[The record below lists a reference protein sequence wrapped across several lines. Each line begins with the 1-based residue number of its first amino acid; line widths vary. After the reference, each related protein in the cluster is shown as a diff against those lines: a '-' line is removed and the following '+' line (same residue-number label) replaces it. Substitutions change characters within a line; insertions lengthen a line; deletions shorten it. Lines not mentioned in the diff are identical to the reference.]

1 MLDGARGRTAIVARL
16 LRVAKPR
23 RGLLL
28 ALVVLSLASVPLT
41 LLGPVPVKLV
51 VDNVLGNRPLPW
63 FLSWIGTGDNQGRM
77 AGLAVAIGLMVSTT
91 LLTYIHALAT
101 HVSHT
106 YAGEQIVL
114 DFRSRLFEH
123 AMRLSL
129 AYHDRAGSTDAV
141 YRIQW
146 DANAVQSVLIGGGI
160 GLVTPV
166 VTVIGMV
173 IVTAWIDWR
182 LAVVA
187 LIVCPILYAA
197 ARRFRAR
204 IVTRWHQVR
213 SIESMAMAV
222 VQEVLSALRI
232 VKAFGRQAD
241 ERDRFVRYSNERI
254 KGYMSLAAMQGRFD
268 LQVGLTMALGTAA
281 VLMIGVQRVDA
292 GALSVGNLLIVVAY
306 VAQMYEPLKT
316 MSQKLADLQ
325 SGLVSV
331 ERAFALFDQAPEVH
345 ETATSRRLE
354 RAAGSV
360 SFRNVAFTHDNG
372 HRVLQDVSFDVEAG
386 ARVGISGQSGAGKT
400 TLLNL
405 LMRFYDP
412 TEGAILLDGVDIRSY
427 ELSTLRSQFALVLQD
442 SVLFSTTIVENI
454 RYGRPS
460 ATDDDVLR
468 AARDANAHEF
478 ITRLPDKYQTAVGER
493 GMCLSG
499 GERQRIALARAFL
512 RNAPLLILDEPTS
525 AVDRETEAAMLEALE
540 RLMRN
545 RTTFIISHRVSA
557 LQGCD
562 LLLEIGDRR
571 AIPRRVWPDLAEA
584 AVAG

>member
-1 MLDGARGRTAIVARL
+1 
-16 LRVAKPR
+16 
-23 RGLLL
+23 
-28 ALVVLSLASVPLT
+28 
-41 LLGPVPVKLV
+41 
-51 VDNVLGNRPLPW
+51 
-63 FLSWIGTGDNQGRM
+63 
-77 AGLAVAIGLMVSTT
+77 
-91 LLTYIHALAT
+91 
-101 HVSHT
+101 
-106 YAGEQIVL
+106 
-114 DFRSRLFEH
+114 
-123 AMRLSL
+123 
-129 AYHDRAGSTDAV
+129 
-141 YRIQW
+141 
-146 DANAVQSVLIGGGI
+146 
-160 GLVTPV
+160 
-166 VTVIGMV
+166 
-173 IVTAWIDWR
+173 
-182 LAVVA
+182 
-187 LIVCPILYAA
+187 
-197 ARRFRAR
+197 
-204 IVTRWHQVR
+204 
-213 SIESMAMAV
+213 
-222 VQEVLSALRI
+222 
-232 VKAFGRQAD
+232 
-241 ERDRFVRYSNERI
+241 
-254 KGYMSLAAMQGRFD
+254 
-268 LQVGLTMALGTAA
+268 
-281 VLMIGVQRVDA
+281 VDA

-331 ERAFALFDQAPEVH
+331 ERAFALLDQTPEVH
-345 ETATSRRLE
+345 ETTASRRLV

-400 TLLNL
+400 TLLNM

-427 ELSTLRSQFALVLQD
+427 ELSSLRSQFALVLQD
-442 SVLFSTTIVENI
+442 SVLFSTTIIENI
-454 RYGRPS
+454 RYGRPN

-478 ITRLPDKYQTAVGER
+478 ITRLPDKYQTPVGER

-557 LQGCD
+557 LEGSD

-571 AIPRRVWPDLAEA
+571 AIPRRAWPDLAEA